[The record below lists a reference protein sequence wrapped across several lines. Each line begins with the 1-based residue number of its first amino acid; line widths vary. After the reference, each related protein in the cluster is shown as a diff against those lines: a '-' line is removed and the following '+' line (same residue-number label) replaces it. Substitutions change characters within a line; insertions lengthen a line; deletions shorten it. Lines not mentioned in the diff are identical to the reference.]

1 MGEISGRNALIYI
14 SILISVVFLDLL
26 TKEFAQR
33 YLEGRAY
40 EPLPILKLYLIHNKG
55 AAFGLFADLP
65 DWIRLPLLIASPL
78 IAFFVTFLYSSK
90 GREVWVPVSMG
101 MIGGGALGNLYD
113 RLFLGEVRDFIH
125 LHIDRYYW
133 PAFNLADASI
143 TVSLLLLLFFYLKGR
158 I

>member
-1 MGEISGRNALIYI
+1 M
-14 SILISVVFLDLL
+14 
-26 TKEFAQR
+26 
-33 YLEGRAY
+33 
-40 EPLPILKLYLIHNKG
+40 PILKLYLIHNKG